1 MFNINRSVV
10 LWNVALFAAAIAWL
24 AVSEPSYLTQ
34 LVVWSA
40 INAVL
45 AAGMRFVLLIG
56 ETNMASGAIY
66 GFAAYVTAIAVT
78 NGFDVVPLVVVTAA
92 IAAGVLGLLFGW
104 VTLRV
109 KGPYFMLIGFA
120 FTEVVR
126 LAYTRIDYVG
136 GNSGMVGIYA
146 PMSLDRWMPA
156 LCVGICY
163 LLVSGFFVA
172 EKSSFGLLMRAIRN
186 NDKVVETLGVSALRV
201 KLVCFC
207 IAALA
212 VGAAGAIHAYSYHV
226 ISPGDFSF
234 LIPVYALAYAK
245 VGGERHIVGSVI
257 GAIFLTV
264 VAQVVQGAGA
274 LQYVL
279 FGGVIILTMLG
290 VRGGMLDMLGWVA
303 CRRRRR
309 AGAQHMGLPKDRTS
323 GELG

>member
-1 MFNINRSVV
+1 MFSINRSAV
-10 LWNVALFAAAIAWL
+10 LLNAALFAAAIAWL
-24 AVSEPSYLTQ
+24 GLSEPSYLTQ

-56 ETNMASGAIY
+56 ETNMACGAIY
-66 GFAAYVTAIAVT
+66 GFAAYATAIAVT
-78 NGFDVVPLVVVTAA
+78 NAIDVVPLVVVSAA
-92 IAAGVLGLLFGW
+92 MAAGVLGLLFGW
-104 VTLRV
+104 ATLRV
-109 KGPYFMLIGFA
+109 KGPCFMLIGFA

-126 LAYTRIDYVG
+126 LSYTRINYVG
-136 GNSGMVGIYA
+136 GNSGIVGIYA
-146 PMSLDRWMPA
+146 PVQLEPWMPA

-163 LLVSGFFVA
+163 LLLVGFFVA
-172 EKSSFGLLMRAIRN
+172 EKSSFGLLMRAVRN
-186 NDKVVETLGVSALRV
+186 NGKVVETLGVSALRV

-212 VGAAGAIHAYSYHV
+212 VGAAGSFHAYSYHV

-264 VAQVVQGAGA
+264 VAQLVQGAGA

-279 FGGVIILTMLG
+279 FGGVIILSMLG
-290 VRGGMLDMLGWVA
+290 VRGGMLNMVGWVT
-303 CRRRRR
+303 CRRR
-309 AGAQHMGLPKDRTS
+309 GAAQGIGVPKDRTS

>member
-1 MFNINRSVV
+1 MYSIDRKFVALNVV
-10 LWNVALFAAAIAWL
+10 LLVGAIAFL
-24 AVSEPSYLTQ
+24 SVSESTYVTQ
-34 LVVWSA
+34 LIVWSA

-56 ETNMASGAIY
+56 ETNMACGAIY
-66 GFAAYVTAIAVT
+66 GFAAYLTAIGVT
-78 NGFDVVPLVVVTAA
+78 NGFDAVPLVVT
-92 IAAGVLGLLFGW
+92 IAALGGGVLGLLFGW

-120 FTEVVR
+120 FTEVIR

-146 PMSLDRWMPA
+146 PISLDRWMPA
-156 LCVGICY
+156 ICVAVCY
-163 LLVSGFFVA
+163 LLVIGFFAA
-172 EKSSFGLLMRAIRN
+172 EKSSFGSLMHAVRN

-201 KLVCFC
+201 KLVCFV
-207 IAALA
+207 IAAVA
-212 VGAAGAIHAYSYHV
+212 VGAAGSIHAYSYHV

-245 VGGERHIVGSVI
+245 VGGERHVVGPVI

-264 VAQVVQGAGA
+264 ISQLVQGSGA

-279 FGGVIILTMLG
+279 FGGVIIVSMIG
-290 VRGGMLDMLGWVA
+290 VRGGLIDIAKWVR
-303 CRRRRR
+303 CRYRIG
-309 AGAQHMGLPKDRTS
+309 GARLRVLKDPAS

>member
-1 MFNINRSVV
+1 MYSIDRRIIALNA
-10 LWNVALFAAAIAWL
+10 ALFVAAVGWL
-24 AVSEPSYLTQ
+24 SLSEPTYLTQ

-56 ETNMASGAIY
+56 ETNMACGAIY
-66 GFAAYVTAIAVT
+66 GFAAYLTAIAVT
-78 NGFDVVPLVVVTAA
+78 NGIDVVPVVV
-92 IAAGVLGLLFGW
+92 IASGTGAGVLGLLFGW

-120 FTEVVR
+120 FTEVIR
-126 LAYTRIDYVG
+126 LAYTRLDLVG

-146 PMSLDRWMPA
+146 PMSLEPWMPA
-156 LCVGICY
+156 FSVAVCY
-163 LLVSGFFVA
+163 LLLIGFFAA
-172 EKSSFGLLMRAIRN
+172 EKSSFGLLMHAIRN

-201 KLVCFC
+201 KLLCFV
-207 IAALA
+207 IAALV
-212 VGAAGAIHAYSYHV
+212 VGAAGSIHAYSYHV

-245 VGGERHIVGSVI
+245 VGGERHIVGPVI

-264 VAQVVQGAGA
+264 ISQLVQGSGA

-279 FGGVIILTMLG
+279 FGGVIILSMLG
-290 VRGGMLDMLGWVA
+290 VRGGLIDIAKWAACCCRIGGRLGV
-303 CRRRRR
+303 
-309 AGAQHMGLPKDRTS
+309 LKDRAS